1 MKEIY
6 VKYHIGENSFTKE
19 YPVTNP
25 IPINKQLNL
34 SLPLIT
40 GATIH
45 LPIDKDIKVL
55 VGKEI
60 DLNQIALDKPKLE
73 EYDLNL
79 DELADLSLKGYS
91 KACLL
96 NFKKYN
102 QIVIGINKDDMIVSD
117 YFSLKKIIDSL
128 AIPYKSV

>member
-19 YPVTNP
+19 YPITNQSP
-25 IPINKQLNL
+25 LIKQLNL

-45 LPIDKDIKVL
+45 LPIEKDIKVL
-55 VGKEI
+55 VGREI

-79 DELADLSLKGYS
+79 DELADLSLKGYT

-96 NFKKYN
+96 NFKKYD
-102 QIVIGINKDDMIVSD
+102 QIIVGINNEDMIVKD
-117 YFSLKKIIDSL
+117 YKDLKQIMDTL
-128 AIPYKSV
+128 ALSSKNV

>member
-6 VKYHIGENSFTKE
+6 VKYHIGKNSFTKE

-25 IPINKQLNL
+25 VPINKQLNI

-45 LPIDKDIKVL
+45 LPIEKDVKIL

-60 DLNQIALDKPKLE
+60 NLNQIALDKPKLE
-73 EYDLNL
+73 EYNLNL
-79 DELADLSLKGYS
+79 DLLADLSLKGYS

-96 NFKKYN
+96 NFKKYD
-102 QIVIGINKDDMIVSD
+102 QIVVGINNDDMIVND
-117 YFSLKKIIDSL
+117 YNDLKKIIDGL

>member
-6 VKYHIGENSFTKE
+6 VKYHIGENSVTKE

-25 IPINKQLNL
+25 IPINKQLNI

-45 LPIDKDIKVL
+45 LPIEKDIKIL

-73 EYDLNL
+73 KYDLNL

-102 QIVIGINKDDMIVSD
+102 QIIVGINNEDMIVND
-117 YFSLKKIIDSL
+117 YYDLKKIIDGL
-128 AIPYKSV
+128 ALSFKSV

>member
-6 VKYHIGENSFTKE
+6 VKYHIGENSVTKE

-25 IPINKQLNL
+25 IPINKQLNI

-45 LPIDKDIKVL
+45 LPIEKDIKIL

-60 DLNQIALDKPKLE
+60 NLNQIALDKPKLE
-73 EYDLNL
+73 KYDLNL
-79 DELADLSLKGYS
+79 DELADLSLKEYS

-102 QIVIGINKDDMIVSD
+102 QI
-117 YFSLKKIIDSL
+117 IDNL
-128 AIPYKSV
+128 